1 MQDVDEMY
9 TSTGMEVVASTPEEQ
24 LVILRTQSERQGSI
38 IRKLGIK
45 LD

>member
-1 MQDVDEMY
+1 MPDINETY

-24 LVILRTQSERQGSI
+24 ARILRSQSERQGSI

-45 LD
+45 VD